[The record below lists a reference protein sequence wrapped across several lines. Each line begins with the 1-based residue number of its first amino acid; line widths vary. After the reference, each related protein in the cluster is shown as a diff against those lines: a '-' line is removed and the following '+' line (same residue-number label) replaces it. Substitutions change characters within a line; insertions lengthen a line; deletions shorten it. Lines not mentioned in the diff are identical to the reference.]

1 MVDQDNIAAAVLAWY
16 ETQWNKPTLTGKKQQ
31 VNADLSLNMG
41 DYPWARESGDDI
53 MQSYFRQ
60 FNVKQDAFDLF
71 NYWPPEQG
79 FLPNFLL
86 PKSKRIFSA
95 QTGAVNT
102 RDAHCVSTGWEMAVS
117 LVV

>member
-86 PKSKRIFSA
+86 PKSKRISPRTPEPLTLA
-95 QTGAVNT
+95 MLIASSHAG
-102 RDAHCVSTGWEMAVS
+102 RW
-117 LVV
+117 LYR

>member
-31 VNADLSLNMG
+31 VNADLSLNTG

-53 MQSYFRQ
+53 MRSYFRQ

-86 PKSKRIFSA
+86 PKSKRISPRTPEPLTLAMLIASA
-95 QTGAVNT
+95 QVG
-102 RDAHCVSTGWEMAVS
+102 RW
-117 LVV
+117 LYR

>member
-1 MVDQDNIAAAVLAWY
+1 MVVQDNIAAAVLAWY

-31 VNADLSLNMG
+31 VNADLSLNTG

-53 MQSYFRQ
+53 MKSYFRQ
-60 FNVKQDAFDLF
+60 FNVKQDTFDFF

-86 PKSKRIFSA
+86 PKSKHISPHKPEPLTLAMLIASA
-95 QTGAVNT
+95 QAG
-102 RDAHCVSTGWEMAVS
+102 RW
-117 LVV
+117 LYR

>member
-31 VNADLSLNMG
+31 VNADLSLNTG

-53 MQSYFRQ
+53 MKSYFLQ
-60 FNVKQDAFDLF
+60 FNVKQDTFDFF

-86 PKSKRIFSA
+86 LKSKRISPHKPEPLTLAMLIASA
-95 QTGAVNT
+95 QAG
-102 RDAHCVSTGWEMAVS
+102 RW
-117 LVV
+117 LYR